1 MNSTIV
7 VIIFI
12 VALILSVGFLM
23 LVLTLVPAINQL
35 KSLLKDLEKTSTE
48 TRDLAVQLKSVSGKV
63 DKDIEKFDQILD
75 STKETMGTVKQTLK
89 FLNKNVLKQTAGVLS
104 LVSAIRFGW
113 SFVKK
118 LKRR

>member
-7 VIIFI
+7 VIIFV

-23 LVLTLVPAINQL
+23 LVLSLVPTINQL
-35 KSLLKDLEKTSTE
+35 KSLLKDLEKTSAE
-48 TRDLAVQLKSVSGKV
+48 ARDLALQLKSVSGKV
-63 DKDIEKFDQILD
+63 DKDIEKFDRILD
-75 STKETMGTVKQTLK
+75 STKETVGTVKESFK
-89 FLNKNVLKQTAGVLS
+89 FLNKNVLKQTAGVLG

-113 SFVKK
+113 NFVKK

>member
-1 MNSTIV
+1 MNSTVV

-23 LVLTLVPAINQL
+23 LVLSLVPTINQL

-48 TRDLAVQLKSVSGKV
+48 ARELAMQLKSVSGKV

-75 STKETMGTVKQTLK
+75 STKETMSTVKRSLK
-89 FLNKNVLKQTAGVLS
+89 FLNKNVLQQTAGVLG

-113 SFVKK
+113 RFVKK